1 MPFPAIAVDARLI
14 ILASNAQYSV
24 KTGIDEADLRGRPL
38 GEVFSD
44 LGGQGLQQIVLDVLE
59 TGTPMYRSSAI
70 NGLSDSDHSNL
81 VCSFVP
87 LFDQHGKAWCV
98 LHYWSR
104 ADIVPQRNFAAEV
117 TGEPTGLLEL
127 FKQAPGFMCV
137 LRGPNH
143 VFELANDAYY
153 QLVGHR
159 EIIGHQVA
167 DGLSEVVAQ
176 GFLEKL
182 NRVYESGIPF
192 VGRALPIQ
200 LQRVAHGVLEERY
213 IDLIYQPMFTPTH
226 EVSGIFVQGYDVTE
240 AHLLA
245 KEVSYQAAH
254 DALTGL
260 ANRREFG
267 AQARAISGRGPHALL
282 YMDVDHFKIINDR
295 CGHAAGDA
303 LLIEVSNILDRL
315 CETNRDLLAR
325 LGGDEF
331 VLLRQNCD
339 LAEAAEFANSLGT
352 AVKEMDF
359 IWQGKT
365 HGVTLSI
372 GVVSFNHTTD
382 AHLQTAMGF
391 ADAACFLAKEQGR
404 NRVQVSSLVDD
415 EVTKQQR
422 DMDAVARIKSAIR
435 EDRLVIYGQRIAP
448 IQPDLESA
456 VIFSEVLVRL
466 KDLDGSIVSPSH
478 FIPAAERYGL
488 IEDLDNHVIRKTFDH
503 IQRTTKDS
511 PRIKYFI
518 NISGI
523 TLSATGFPDYIDGML
538 AAYPLVSPS
547 QVCFEVT
554 ETSAISNIRRTVEL
568 MNNLN
573 ERGFSFAL
581 DDFGSGMATFAYL
594 SLLPVQFIKIDG
606 EFVKSVL
613 TQSVSAIV
621 VEAVVKLAET
631 MNARTIAESVES
643 MELIPRLAQ
652 LGIHYGQG
660 FALHRPEQL
669 IS

>member
-1 MPFPAIAVDARLI
+1 MISSNAVFLERVMLAMPFPAIAVDARLI
-14 ILASNAQYSV
+14 ILASNAQYGV
-24 KTGIDEADLRGRPL
+24 KTGIDQADLRGRPL
-38 GEVFSD
+38 GEVLSD
-44 LGGQGLQQIVLDVLE
+44 QVDQGLQQIVLDVLE
-59 TGTPMYRSSAI
+59 AGTPMYRSSAM

-81 VCSFVP
+81 GCSFVP
-87 LFDQHGKAWCV
+87 LFDQDGKAWCV

-104 ADIVPQRNFAAEV
+104 ADIFPPRNFAAGV

-200 LQRVAHGVLEERY
+200 LQRVAHGVMEERF
-213 IDLIYQPMFTPTH
+213 IDLIYQPMFTPAH

-240 AHLLA
+240 AHILA

-303 LLIEVSNILDRL
+303 LLVEVSNILNLL

-372 GVVSFNHTTD
+372 GVVSFNLTTD

-391 ADAACFLAKEQGR
+391 ADAACFLAKELGR

-415 EVTKQQR
+415 EVTQQQR

-466 KDLDGSIVSPSH
+466 MDLDGSIVSPSH

-511 PRIKYFI
+511 PRVKYFI

-523 TLSATGFPDYIDGML
+523 TLSAPGFPDYIDGTL

-547 QVCFEVT
+547 QICFEVT

-594 SLLPVQFIKIDG
+594 SW
-606 EFVKSVL
+606 
-613 TQSVSAIV
+613 TSAKTLGGFD
-621 VEAVVKLAET
+621 AV
-631 MNARTIAESVES
+631 M
-643 MELIPRLAQ
+643 
-652 LGIHYGQG
+652 IH
-660 FALHRPEQL
+660 
-669 IS
+669 